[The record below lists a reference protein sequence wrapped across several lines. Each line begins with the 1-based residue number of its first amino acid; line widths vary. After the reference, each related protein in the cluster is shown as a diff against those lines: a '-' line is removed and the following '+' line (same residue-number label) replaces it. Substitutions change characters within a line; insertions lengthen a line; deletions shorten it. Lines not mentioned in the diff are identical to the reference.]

1 MFYYLNKDTVPTIP
15 TPHDCKIKKV
25 TIQGDYIIF
34 EFEDD
39 ISYHDSIRHFNP
51 DAKSLVI
58 KIHLVDDF
66 DTYKMKYYK
75 KPWCRGD
82 YSRIDNAQLEKI
94 AKKERLEY
102 LYHYVGYQSMII
114 KLFSKTYI
122 TLDIATD
129 YIEYE
134 WIV

>member
-66 DTYKMKYYK
+66 DIYKMKYI
-75 KPWCRGD
+75 GD
-82 YSRIDNAQLEKI
+82 KVYLYDNRIVIEYRNSPVGIYLYSRAEYYEYAAARQVNTGEKDKPLAELLI
-94 AKKERLEY
+94 RPAK
-102 LYHYVGYQSMII
+102 
-114 KLFSKTYI
+114 
-122 TLDIATD
+122 
-129 YIEYE
+129 
-134 WIV
+134 